1 MNELDTKIYKEVVNL
16 LNEKHYKKETLA
28 NISKAE
34 LKPIFEKVL
43 KKFQTLS
50 PFLQKSQKSTWRKA
64 AEEVIKEQNEK
75 NEQKSKDKK
84 DSDQNLQKLED
95 QKEEMIHGGN
105 YDDLI
110 QPEFPKEFVENVHNK
125 KIEKLMKKLEK
136 EREEEN
142 KLRAEYDKN
151 IEAAIKV
158 YIDDKNKEKKAL
170 EDLENKR
177 KEEKRKLERNIK
189 SNDVMKNDEFL
200 LLLCLMRKKKE
211 QKYENNP
218 YMLDFSVT
226 LDTVYQ
232 SKRKNDLDYITEH
245 FDYDLGRY
253 AD

>member
-1 MNELDTKIYKEVVNL
+1 MKENL
-16 LNEKHYKKETLA
+16 SY
-28 NISKAE
+28 
-34 LKPIFEKVL
+34 
-43 KKFQTLS
+43 
-50 PFLQKSQKSTWRKA
+50 
-64 AEEVIKEQNEK
+64 
-75 NEQKSKDKK
+75 
-84 DSDQNLQKLED
+84 
-95 QKEEMIHGGN
+95 
-105 YDDLI
+105 Y
-110 QPEFPKEFVENVHNK
+110 
-125 KIEKLMKKLEK
+125 MKKLEK